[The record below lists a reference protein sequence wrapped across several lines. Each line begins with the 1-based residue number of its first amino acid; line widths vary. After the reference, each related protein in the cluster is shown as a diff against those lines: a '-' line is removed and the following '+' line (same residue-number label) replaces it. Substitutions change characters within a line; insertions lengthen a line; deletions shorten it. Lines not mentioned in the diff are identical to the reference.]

1 MQTKIISSIL
11 LGVLRI
17 HLTGLNWILNHYNIE
32 VIGMATEE
40 EMEAQITQLQQQ
52 QAIFTQIIAQQLQG
66 VWTGEGSVE
75 ALLYALNPN
84 IQGTLSLDVPVTQTE
99 LETEIPK
106 A

>member
-1 MQTKIISSIL
+1 MSET
-11 LGVLRI
+11 
-17 HLTGLNWILNHYNIE
+17 
-32 VIGMATEE
+32 
-40 EMEAQITQLQQQ
+40 EAQITQLQQQ